1 MVSQTVLDY
10 RWIGQRIR
18 EIRQQRGL
26 TQQQLALGI
35 CNQSQI
41 SRIEKGVESVSAEIL
56 FQIAHKFSLDIR
68 IFFDMTEQQINEI
81 QSIRKNIRYLQKK
94 HMYQELLQYIED
106 HQVEA
111 ICRYSLMDQQFVL
124 YHKGNAYVHLGAVD
138 RGFPMIQL
146 ALKLT
151 YHCERIPALY
161 EIEVIQALA
170 IAYGFDGD
178 YRACIGWLHKCLRAL
193 HVYREGSDQFTPIF
207 YYLSKA
213 YSDTQD
219 YRMAIEYATQ
229 GIRYCE
235 NHKIGYY
242 LDQLYYECGYSYEQ
256 IGQQFKAEQCYTKFQ
271 LLQDLFCTY

>member
-68 IFFDMTEQQINEI
+68 IFFDMNEQQINEI
-81 QSIRKNIRYLQKK
+81 QTIRKNIKYLQRK

-124 YHKGNAYVHLGAVD
+124 YQKGNAYVHLGAVD

-193 HVYREGSDQFTPIF
+193 HVYREDNDQFTPIF

-256 IGQQFKAEQCYTKFQ
+256 IGQQFKAEQCYARSK